1 MVYAY
6 IYLLYSEIN
15 LTHKCKYLSLESKG
29 SLEKNLKIEHCQRV
43 LIQFARLM
51 QMGMTKSL
59 YLLEE
64 PLRFSVPLKCCP
76 QLKYFSC
83 IREVANLTKPAVM
96 FCISILS
103 EMLQKIN
110 MRIQQYCH

>member
-1 MVYAY
+1 M
-6 IYLLYSEIN
+6 
-15 LTHKCKYLSLESKG
+15 THKCKYLSWESKG

-43 LIQFARLM
+43 LIQFASLM

-64 PLRFSVPLKCCP
+64 PLRFSEPLKCCP

-83 IREVANLTKPAVM
+83 IREVASLTKPAVM

-103 EMLQKIN
+103 DMLQKVN
-110 MRIQQYCH
+110 MKIQQYCN